1 MGAIDALY
9 LSASGMNIAEGQRTQ
24 KQVSA
29 VQCGGQGVGHN
40 LRMPLSHMLRALVLV
55 FSFGG
60 LLPCAQAGERMDKIR
75 GRGYLVCGVAPHD
88 PGFSQRNADGSFQ
101 GFEID
106 LCRALAAA
114 LLGSDQQVRLQPLNT
129 VHDYLVDADI
139 DIVFHRLSWALTREA
154 PGQLEFGPVYFFE
167 TAPDTNLE
175 PLAPMLR
182 SDDGEF
188 SRAVRW
194 AVYALVDAE
203 MHGIHSANA
212 QQIGVQK
219 SWPPGDAGMSLG
231 LDADWANRMVAKMG
245 NYGEI
250 FERNLGRASAFQQA
264 RGPNRL
270 WRDGGLLITPL
281 LK

>member
-1 MGAIDALY
+1 
-9 LSASGMNIAEGQRTQ
+9 MNIAEGQRTQ

-55 FSFGG
+55 FTCGG

-75 GRGYLVCGVAPHD
+75 IRGYLVCGVAPHD
-88 PGFSQRNADGSFQ
+88 PGFSQRNADGYFQ
-101 GFEID
+101 GFESD
-106 LCRALAAA
+106 LCRALAVA
-114 LLGSDQQVRLQPLNT
+114 LLGSDQQVRFQPLNT

-139 DIVFHRLSWALTREA
+139 DIVFHRLSWTLTREA

-167 TAPDTNLE
+167 KSPEANLE
-175 PLAPMLR
+175 PLAPVLR

-188 SRAVRW
+188 TRAVRW
-194 AVYALVDAE
+194 AIYALMDAE

-212 QQIGVQK
+212 QQMGVQE
-219 SWPPGDAGMSLG
+219 SWPTGEAGMALG
-231 LDADWANRMVAKMG
+231 LDAEWAIRMVAKLG

-270 WRDGGLLITPL
+270 WRDGGLLVTPS